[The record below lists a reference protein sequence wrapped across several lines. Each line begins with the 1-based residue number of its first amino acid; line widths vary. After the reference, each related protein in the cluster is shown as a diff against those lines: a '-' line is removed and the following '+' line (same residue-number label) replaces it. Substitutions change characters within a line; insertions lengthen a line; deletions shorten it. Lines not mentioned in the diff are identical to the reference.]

1 MESKTEE
8 KLTPGEV
15 ERQYQLT
22 SIIVM
27 FALSCAMLAVSTA
40 PELTSLAVKS
50 TVVIFCLC
58 GLIFFQR
65 LACMILAELK
75 QGLTDDQQLLFSG
88 IQSVENIVITC
99 GIMVNMMQCVMNMN
113 SRIIILAMFSTSFLI
128 EVIDCTRCINKISAK
143 VVTSNKKLV

>member
-1 MESKTEE
+1 M
-8 KLTPGEV
+8 V
-15 ERQYQLT
+15 ERQYQLP

-58 GLIFFQR
+58 GLMLFQR

-75 QGLTDDQQLLFSG
+75 QRLTDDQQLLFSG
-88 IQSVENIVITC
+88 IQSVENLVITC
-99 GIMVNMMQCVMNMN
+99 CIMINMVQYGMNID
-113 SRIIILAMFSTSFLI
+113 SRIIILAMFSTFFLI
-128 EVIDCTRCINKISAK
+128 EVIDCTRCINKISTKAA
-143 VVTSNKKLV
+143 TNNKKVSLT

>member
-1 MESKTEE
+1 
-8 KLTPGEV
+8 
-15 ERQYQLT
+15 
-22 SIIVM
+22 
-27 FALSCAMLAVSTA
+27 
-40 PELTSLAVKS
+40 
-50 TVVIFCLC
+50 
-58 GLIFFQR
+58 
-65 LACMILAELK
+65 MILAELK

-143 VVTSNKKLV
+143 VVTSNKKSV

>member
-1 MESKTEE
+1 MASKE
-8 KLTPGEV
+8 KRVKVV
-15 ERQYQLT
+15 ERQYQLP
-22 SIIVM
+22 SIIAM
-27 FALSCAMLAVSTA
+27 FALSCAMLAVSIA

-58 GLIFFQR
+58 GLMLFQR

-75 QGLTDDQQLLFSG
+75 QGLTDNQQLLFSG

-99 GIMVNMMQCVMNMN
+99 CIMVNMVQYGMNMN
-113 SRIIILAMFSTSFLI
+113 SRIIILAMFSTSFLV

-143 VVTSNKKLV
+143 VATNNKKLA